1 MFTDVRICVIQ
12 DSKIIKETIFNEGET
27 VNVGLSLDNHV
38 VLMGDEIP
46 DAVDLFLYNQGL
58 YYLKLFPGIN
68 GRVFEDNKI
77 LSFEELVKNP
87 DIIRT
92 DSSVYVPLSQNS
104 RGSVILGANTILFRM
119 NPSTPVPTEV
129 PKEFKTNI
137 FTDLDFSFL
146 LISSMLFLAY
156 IIMVSSFLRYKP
168 TQVVKF
174 EDVPDRFAR
183 LIMDKPVL
191 VKEEKPKPLPMVENK
206 TLREEKEKP
215 KTEVKVDKV
224 SENVKQSSGDSKLKR
239 NVSGTKREG
248 GGGPVNKNEVA
259 ELVRTAGIIGIIG
272 AKSKSGGGNVINLFA
287 EQGFGKKLDEAMK
300 GVAGLNTGVSINE
313 ARLQRGSG
321 SAKAI
326 NIGDLKTTTGSGAVA
341 FGSTNVAAVNVLG
354 NAEDSEQSGEG
365 SINPGIIA
373 KTLSR
378 HVGAFQYCYNKSL
391 RTNAA
396 LSGEL
401 KVIFVILESGDVL
414 VDNIG
419 FTGAAAKDSNLTSCI
434 KRVFVRIKFPQP
446 KGGDVTVG
454 YPLNFTAQN

>member
-1 MFTDVRICVIQ
+1 MFTDVRICIIQ
-12 DSKIIKETIFNEGET
+12 DSKIINEAIFNQGEN
-27 VNVGLSLDNHV
+27 VNFGISLNNDV
-38 VLMGDEIP
+38 VLMGENIP
-46 DAVDLFLYNQGL
+46 ESIDLFLYNQGI

-68 GRVFEDNKI
+68 GRVFDDNKI
-77 LSFEELVKNP
+77 LSFDELVKSSN
-87 DIIRT
+87 IIRT
-92 DSSVYVPLSQNS
+92 NDSVYVPLSQNA
-104 RGSVILGANTILFRM
+104 RGSVLFGPNTILFRM
-119 NPSTPVPTEV
+119 NPSIPVPTEV

-146 LISSMLFLAY
+146 LISSLLFLSY
-156 IIMVSSFLRYKP
+156 LILVSSFMRFKP

-183 LIMDKPVL
+183 LIMDKPVV
-191 VKEEKPKPLPMVENK
+191 VKEEKLKPLPMVENK
-206 TLREEKEKP
+206 TLKEAEKP
-215 KTEVKVDKV
+215 KQDLKVDKV
-224 SENVKQSSGDSKLKR
+224 SENVKKTGADDKLKR
-239 NVSGTKREG
+239 NISGTKREG
-248 GGGPVNKNEVA
+248 GGGEVNKQEVA

-272 AKSKSGGGNVINLFA
+272 AKSSGNSGNVINLFA

-300 GVAGLNTGVSINE
+300 GVAGLNTGVSLDD
-313 ARLQRGSG
+313 ARMKRGAG

-341 FGSTNVAAVNVLG
+341 FGTTNVSAVNVLG

-373 KTLSR
+373 KTLAR

-391 RTNAA
+391 RSNAG

-419 FTGAAAKDSNLTSCI
+419 FSGPAAKDANLTSCI

>member
-12 DSKIIKETIFNEGET
+12 DSKIINETIFNEGET
-27 VNVGLSLDNHV
+27 VHLGLSLDNEV

-46 DAVDLFLYNQGL
+46 DTVDLFLYNQGV

-77 LSFEELVKNP
+77 LSFEELIKNSN
-87 DIIRT
+87 IIRT
-92 DSSVYVPLSQNS
+92 DSSVYVPLSQNA
-104 RGSVILGANTILFRM
+104 RGSVVFGKNTILFRM
-119 NPSTPVPTEV
+119 NPSIPIPTEV

-156 IIMVSSFLRYKP
+156 IIMVSSFLRFKP
-168 TQVVKF
+168 SQVVKF

-183 LIMDKPVL
+183 LIMDKPVV
-191 VKEEKPKPLPMVENK
+191 VKEEKLKPLPMVENK
-206 TLREEKEKP
+206 ILKEAEKP
-215 KTEVKVDKV
+215 EQEIKVDKV
-224 SENVKQSSGDSKLKR
+224 SENVKKTGADDKLKR

-248 GGGPVNKNEVA
+248 GGGPVNKQEVA

-272 AKSKSGGGNVINLFA
+272 AKSNSASGNVINLFA

-300 GVAGLNTGVSINE
+300 GVAGLNTGASLDD
-313 ARLQRGSG
+313 ARMKRGSG

-365 SINPGIIA
+365 SINPGVIA

-391 RTNAA
+391 RTNAG

-419 FTGAAAKDSNLTSCI
+419 FTGPAAKDTNLTSCI

-446 KGGDVTVG
+446 KGGEVTVG